1 MLCFPAIVTYL
12 SEYSQDEEMV
22 QNLLDTLVVLV
33 NKGFFKGHDEIIAKN
48 VSEIFSSK
56 EAVHVLFEQL
66 GGSDMYSKLC
76 VMELLR
82 DCLDINR
89 VDANSKSDAVDARGR
104 LRESEPDCAAEAGG
118 LSERQ
123 S

>member
-1 MLCFPAIVTYL
+1 
-12 SEYSQDEEMV
+12 MV

-33 NKGFFKGHDEIIAKN
+33 NKGFFKGYDEIIAKN

-89 VDANSKSDAVDARGR
+89 VGANSKSDAVDARGR